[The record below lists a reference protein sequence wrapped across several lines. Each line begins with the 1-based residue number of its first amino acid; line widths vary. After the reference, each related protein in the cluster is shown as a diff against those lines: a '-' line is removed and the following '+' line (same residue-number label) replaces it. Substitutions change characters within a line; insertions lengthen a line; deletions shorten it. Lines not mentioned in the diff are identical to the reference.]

1 MGKLVELMT
10 EWEAFLLE
18 NPEGTMAAFGQWLN
32 RAPEPK
38 RFHSGDAAFQKYA
51 DASRIS
57 MQAGYLIGKLHG
69 YLQLYAKPMMRKHGL
84 HSMDDFGYLAT
95 VNWHGTIAKSQACA
109 NMLQE
114 LTTGGDIIRRLI
126 DRGLMKEVTDAG
138 DRRRRLLQLTARGK
152 KVIEAIQLEFAELP
166 DVLGDLDGASRAQLV
181 QWLAG
186 LDQWHDGVVR
196 NKK

>member
-1 MGKLVELMT
+1 MGKLVDLVT
-10 EWEAFLLE
+10 NWEAFLAE
-18 NPEGTMAAFGQWLN
+18 RPEGSLAEFGHWLN
-32 RAPEPK
+32 REEEPR
-38 RFHSGDAAFQKYA
+38 RFHSGDPAFGQYA
-51 DASRIS
+51 DSARIS

-126 DRGLMKEVTDAG
+126 ERGLMKEVTDAE

-152 KVIEAIQLEFAELP
+152 NVVESIQREFADLP
-166 DVLGDLDGASRAQLV
+166 DVLGDLDAESRVQLV

-186 LDQWHDGVVR
+186 LDHWHDRIVR